1 MKKRLLYSAIFF
13 MAILTT
19 VIIASCNKKF
29 DAPPFGVAPNITA
42 NKTIAGLKS
51 LYQTTGTVVTIDS
64 NYIIEGVI
72 SANDKSG
79 NNYKEIFL
87 QDATGGIALKL
98 NGTNLYSSYPVGM
111 QLFVNCKGL
120 ALSDYHNDIEL
131 GVVDNTVPSSP
142 AVTGIPSQLFTNYLV
157 AGTLNNPVVPK
168 VVTIAQLTTAAS
180 NPPFLDSLQNTLVQ
194 IQTAQFADTTG
205 LIYSDTS
212 AAKASVSRTIQDCSG
227 NTTVAYTSGFA
238 SFAGVK
244 LPYGGGSIAA
254 IYVPYNATTELLISD
269 TSAVKFTGARC
280 NGSTPSGSNIS
291 IAALRA
297 MYTGTTITSL
307 GAYTVHGVVISNAA
321 TTNISTGNVV
331 IQDGTSGITVYFGS
345 VTIPYHVGDSIVINA
360 TAAKLQSYQGSL
372 ELDPKGTPPAAIATG
387 KVITPLK
394 TTTANLIANI
404 STLEETL
411 VEIDNATVPSGTYS
425 GNKTITDASG
435 PLSLYTLSGAT
446 FATTA
451 LPTVA
456 SNYVGYATAYMT
468 SGEIHIRSTADVT
481 PFGGSTPPPS
491 GGNTKSV
498 ADIRALYT
506 GTSVTLP
513 VDTIHGVVI
522 SDAATKNIGKGSVVI
537 QDGNSGILVYFGSVT
552 LTYNIG
558 DSIVIAVT
566 GGTLK
571 SYMGALEIDYP
582 TNAVPPTPVA
592 TGITV
597 TPKVLTAAQVTSQ
610 LSSVEYTLVTVQNAT
625 VSGTGT
631 TYSGPKTLTDA
642 SGNITLYTA
651 SGATYS
657 GTTFPTTAKSFTGY
671 PVTFNATT
679 ELEMRDPS
687 IDVQ

>member
-13 MAILTT
+13 MTIFTM

-120 ALSDYHNDIEL
+120 SLSDYHNDIEL
-131 GVVDNTVPSSP
+131 GVIDNTVPSSP
-142 AVTGIPSQLFTNYLV
+142 TVTGIPSQLFTNYLV
-157 AGTLNNPVVPK
+157 AGTLINPIVPK
-168 VVTIAQLTTAAS
+168 VVTITQLNTAAS
-180 NPPFLDSLQNTLVQ
+180 NPPFQDSLQNTLIQ
-194 IQTAQFADTTG
+194 IQTAQFVDTTG

-212 AAKASVSRTIQDCSG
+212 TAKGSVSRTIQDCSG
-227 NTTVAYTSGFA
+227 NTTVAYTSGYA

-244 LPYGGGSIAA
+244 LPYGGGSITA
-254 IYVPYNATTELLISD
+254 IYIPYNATTELLISD

-280 NGSTPSGSNIS
+280 NGSSPNSVIS
-291 IAALRA
+291 LAALRA

-321 TTNISTGNVV
+321 TTNISAGNVV
-331 IQDGTSGITVYFGS
+331 IQDGTSGVTVYFGS
-345 VTIPYHVGDSIVINA
+345 VTIPYHVGDSVVINA
-360 TAAKLQSYQGSL
+360 TGAKLQSYLGGGL
-372 ELDPKGTPPAAIATG
+372 ELDPKGTPPTAVATG
-387 KVITPLK
+387 KVIVPLK

-404 STLEETL
+404 TTMEETL
-411 VEIDNATVPSGTYS
+411 VEIDNATAPSGTYS
-425 GNKTITDASG
+425 GNKIITDASG
-435 PLSLYTLSGAT
+435 PMSLYTLSGAT
-446 FATTA
+446 FASTA

-456 SNYVGYATAYMT
+456 SNYIGYGTRYPT
-468 SGEIHIRSTADVT
+468 GNELHIRSTADVT
-481 PFGGSTPPPS
+481 PFGGSTQPPS
-491 GGNTKSV
+491 GGNTKRV

-506 GTSVTLP
+506 GASVTLP

-592 TGITV
+592 TGITI
-597 TPKVLTAAQVTSQ
+597 TPKVLTTAQVTSQ

-642 SGNITLYTA
+642 SGNITLYTS

>member
-1 MKKRLLYSAIFF
+1 MKKRIFYSLTFLIAII
-13 MAILTT
+13 AT
-19 VIIASCNKKF
+19 VIVATSCNKKF

-42 NKTIAGLKS
+42 NKTIAALKS

-64 NYIIEGVI
+64 NYIIEGI
-72 SANDKSG
+72 IGANDKSG

-120 ALSDYHNDIEL
+120 VLSDYHNDIEL
-131 GVVDNTVPSSP
+131 GVIDNTVPSSP
-142 AVTGIPSQLFTNYLV
+142 ALMGIPSQFFTNYLV
-157 AGTLNNPVVPK
+157 AGTLNNPIVPK
-168 VVTIAQLTTAAS
+168 VVTIAQLNTIAS
-180 NPPFLDSLQNTLVQ
+180 NPPFLDSLQNTLIQ

-205 LIYSDTS
+205 LVYSDTS

-227 NTTVAYTSGFA
+227 NTTVAYTSGYA

-254 IYVPYNATTELLISD
+254 IYVPYGTTTELLISD

-280 NGSTPSGSNIS
+280 NGSSPNSTIS
-291 IAALRA
+291 LSALRA

-321 TTNISTGNVV
+321 TANISTGNVV
-331 IQDGTSGITVYFGS
+331 IQDGTSGVTVYFGS
-345 VTIPYHVGDSIVINA
+345 VTIPYNVGDSVVINA
-360 TAAKLQSYQGSL
+360 TGAKLQVYQSSL
-372 ELDPKGTPPAAIATG
+372 ELDPKGTPPAAVATG

-394 TTTANLIANI
+394 TTSANLLANI

-411 VEIDNATVPSGTYS
+411 VEIDNATVPAGTYS
-425 GNKTITDASG
+425 GNKTITDPSG

-446 FATTA
+446 FAATT

-456 SNYVGYATAYMT
+456 SNYIGYATAYTT

-481 PFGGSTPPPS
+481 PTGGSSP
-491 GGNTKSV
+491 GGMKSV
-498 ADIRALYT
+498 SQIRALYA
-506 GTSVTLP
+506 GSNVKLP
-513 VDTIHGVVI
+513 ADTIHGVVI
-522 SDAATKNIGKGSVVI
+522 SDAATTNIGKGSVVI

-558 DSIVIAVT
+558 DSIVIPVT
-566 GGTLK
+566 GDSLK
-571 SYMGALEIDYP
+571 SYKGALEIDFP
-582 TNAVPPTPVA
+582 TLGTPPAPVA
-592 TGITV
+592 TGKVI
-597 TPKVLTAAQVTSQ
+597 TPKVLTTAQVTSQ

-631 TYSGPKTLTDA
+631 TYSGAKTLTDG
-642 SGNITLYTA
+642 SGTMTLYTS
-651 SGATYS
+651 SGATFS

-671 PVTFNATT
+671 PVTFNATA